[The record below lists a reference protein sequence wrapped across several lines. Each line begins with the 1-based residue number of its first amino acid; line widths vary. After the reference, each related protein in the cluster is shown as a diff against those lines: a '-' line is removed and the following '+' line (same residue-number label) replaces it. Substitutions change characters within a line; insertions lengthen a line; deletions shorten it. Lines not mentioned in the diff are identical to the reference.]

1 MNLRA
6 RLFGLISLSALTL
19 FSCEEDISTIGLPP
33 ENNLGIFFAEIPL
46 EDKIN
51 QVWVDDISTRG
62 SGIILAGAFEDPHFG
77 TIKAGNYTEVGLA
90 QNSYDNAAT
99 FDSAVL
105 ELRVSSVYGP
115 QIENT
120 LHNLEVY
127 QLSDT
132 INLFKDGE
140 IQRFT
145 SSSTEPL
152 GNQIGNFE
160 FEIFSDSINLQF
172 ADTGIKLNDTI
183 NDSEDSVFFENNFD
197 ASGFYIYRHRATL
210 NQSYGQEIFSALK
223 SVQTDSSSTGEIA
236 NIFRG
241 LHIRATSSTGAI
253 VSYINDIYSG
263 LSIYYSVDGEQKKVK
278 YPLST
283 TASYNNISPN
293 NKINWSGSD
302 FDGLTE
308 LYTQYQT
315 NNDMAYLQAGT
326 NLLLNI
332 DLSEVRGSLLDTIP
346 NAVVQ
351 NAELI
356 ISDYQTD
363 LDQPGSLRYWLTSAD
378 SIANKNYAVVNFPNL
393 TTGGITFGNPS
404 IAINN
409 TDKKE
414 YRLALPLTFE
424 VLISDFEFDQII
436 IAPVNSQSLV
446 LPQNSVR
453 RLVFNKNDLKLRMY
467 YTIPEVDN

>member
-1 MNLRA
+1 M
-6 RLFGLISLSALTL
+6 
-19 FSCEEDISTIGLPP
+19 
-33 ENNLGIFFAEIPL
+33 GIFFAEIPL

-62 SGIILAGAFEDPHFG
+62 SGIIMAGAFQDTHFG
-77 TIKAGNYTEVGLA
+77 TIEASNYTEVGLA
-90 QNSYDNAAT
+90 QISYNESAT

-127 QLSDT
+127 QLADT

-152 GNQIGNFE
+152 RNQIGTFE
-160 FEIFSDSINLQF
+160 FEIFTDSIGLQF
-172 ADTGIKLNDTI
+172 SDTGIKLNDTI
-183 NDSEDSVFFENNFD
+183 NDSEDSVYFENNFD
-197 ASGFYIYRHRATL
+197 ANGFYIYRHKATL
-210 NQSYGQEIFSALK
+210 EQNYGASIFNALK
-223 SVQTDSSSTGEIA
+223 NVQTDSSATGEIA
-236 NIFRG
+236 NIFKG
-241 LHIRATSSTGAI
+241 IHLKASGSNGAI
-253 VSYINDIYSG
+253 LSYINDIYSG
-263 LSIYYSVDGEQKKVK
+263 LSIYYTEDGEQKKIK

-293 NKINWSGSD
+293 NKVGWSGSD
-302 FDGLTE
+302 FDELTN
-308 LYTQYQT
+308 LYSPFQT
-315 NNDMAYLQAGT
+315 NNDLAYLQAGT

-332 DLSEVRGSLLDTIP
+332 DLSAIRGSFLDTIP

-351 NAELI
+351 NAELV
-356 ISDYQTD
+356 ISDYNTD
-363 LDQPGSLRYWLTSAD
+363 LDQPASLRFWLTSAD
-378 SIANKNYAVVNFPNL
+378 SLANENYAVVNFPNL
-393 TTGGITFGNPS
+393 TSGGITFGNPS
-404 IAINN
+404 VAINN
-409 TDKKE
+409 TGKDE

-424 VLISDFEFDQII
+424 VLISDFEFDQVI

-467 YTIPEVDN
+467 YTIPETQ